1 MATAYWFCPENDI
14 ALGRD
19 TASFTPPRQAAM
31 LGRYG
36 APLPWWSGTPD
47 DVVLVPSDFV
57 GTGALCARTMADGR
71 DAGFRRGTA
80 ICHQP
85 QRHRPYNTAT
95 ALGYKPLLG
104 SQA

>member
-36 APLPWWSGTPD
+36 APLHQGSGAP
-47 DVVLVPSDFV
+47 
-57 GTGALCARTMADGR
+57 
-71 DAGFRRGTA
+71 
-80 ICHQP
+80 
-85 QRHRPYNTAT
+85 
-95 ALGYKPLLG
+95 
-104 SQA
+104 